1 MTLPTSFQ
9 PRRAARSPISGV
21 CHFVSGPGR
30 ASSAASATLLV
41 LLLTACG
48 GGAGS
53 EPANSPDAPADAEAE
68 SEAENRSY
76 PPNEISRAEILE
88 RGSNSSNAM
97 QVIRRLRPAWLRA
110 RGSNSFT
117 SAGAMYAVVYID
129 NIRRPGG
136 LSALF
141 NIPVG
146 EIRMMEFI
154 GPANATTRW
163 GTGHQSGVILVRT
176 GR

>member
-1 MTLPTSFQ
+1 MTLRTSFR
-9 PRRAARSPISGV
+9 PRRVARSPAHGFFR
-21 CHFVSGPGR
+21 FVSGPR
-30 ASSAASATLLV
+30 TALSTASGTLLV
-41 LLLTACG
+41 LLLAACG

-53 EPANSPDAPADAEAE
+53 GPANSPDAPADAEAE
-68 SEAENRSY
+68 AENRSY
-76 PPNEISRAEILE
+76 SPNEISRAEILE

-117 SAGAMYAVVYID
+117 SAGAMYAVVYVD

-163 GTGHQSGVILVRT
+163 GTGLQSGVILVVT

>member
-1 MTLPTSFQ
+1 MTLPTLS
-9 PRRAARSPISGV
+9 RSLRAARSQARGFSR
-21 CHFVSGPGR
+21 CVSSPGTVP
-30 ASSAASATLLV
+30 SAVAGTLLV
-41 LLLTACG
+41 LLWAACG

-53 EPANSPDAPADAEAE
+53 GPANSPDAPADAEAE
-68 SEAENRSY
+68 NRSY
-76 PPNEISRAEILE
+76 PPSEISRAEILE

-117 SAGAMYAVVYID
+117 SAGSMYAVVYVD

-163 GTGHQSGVILVRT
+163 GTGHQAGVIRVLT

>member
-1 MTLPTSFQ
+1 MTLPILS
-9 PRRAARSPISGV
+9 RSLRSAR
-21 CHFVSGPGR
+21 CHARGLSRFVSSPGTV
-30 ASSAASATLLV
+30 SPAAAGTLLV
-41 LLLTACG
+41 LLLAACG

-53 EPANSPDAPADAEAE
+53 GPANSPNAPADADAEAE
-68 SEAENRSY
+68 SRSY

-117 SAGAMYAVVYID
+117 SAGAMYAVVYVD

-146 EIRMMEFI
+146 EIRTMEFI
-154 GPANATTRW
+154 SPANATTRW

>member
-1 MTLPTSFQ
+1 M
-9 PRRAARSPISGV
+9 
-21 CHFVSGPGR
+21 
-30 ASSAASATLLV
+30 
-41 LLLTACG
+41 LLLAACG

-53 EPANSPDAPADAEAE
+53 GPANSPDAPADAEAE
-68 SEAENRSY
+68 AETRSY
-76 PPNEISRAEILE
+76 PPNEISRDEILE

-117 SAGAMYAVVYID
+117 SAGAMYAVVYVD

-146 EIRMMEFI
+146 EIRTMEFI
-154 GPANATTRW
+154 SPANATTRW
-163 GTGHQSGVILVRT
+163 GTGHQSGVILVVT

>member
-1 MTLPTSFQ
+1 MTFPTSMR
-9 PRRAARSPISGV
+9 PRGAPRSPISPASR
-21 CHFVSGPGR
+21 FVSGSGT
-30 ASSAASATLLV
+30 ALSAASGTLL
-41 LLLTACG
+41 LLLLAACG

-53 EPANSPDAPADAEAE
+53 EPANSPDAPADA
-68 SEAENRSY
+68 EAENRSY

-117 SAGAMYAVVYID
+117 SAGAMYAVVYVD